1 MGKAKISINDNVTH
15 LNVRPKGLELS
26 NLNHVVNIKPLQYLP
41 AIISPTTT
49 ASEKPPTTTFFLAK
63 AFQTAF
69 FGACSNP
76 RKRNFSRLSNALSQS
91 STLPRAL
98 CNIKTWTATRTIT
111 QTPYKQTPR
120 PRRPTTNLGVS
131 TTTTR

>member
-49 ASEKPPTTTFFLAK
+49 ASEKPPTTTFF
-63 AFQTAF
+63 F
-69 FGACSNP
+69 F
-76 RKRNFSRLSNALSQS
+76 
-91 STLPRAL
+91 LPKL
-98 CNIKTWTATRTIT
+98 F
-111 QTPYKQTPR
+111 KQHS
-120 PRRPTTNLGVS
+120 LGLVPIQE
-131 TTTTR
+131 RGIFRD